1 MSKKILST
9 LAVAAFAMTAFHVQA
24 ASHAGA
30 APMAASGAS
39 APKPMMDKKDAKPP
53 VKKEEAKK

>member
-24 ASHAGA
+24 ASHA
-30 APMAASGAS
+30 S

>member
-1 MSKKILST
+1 MSTKLFST
-9 LAVAAFAMTAFHVQA
+9 LAVAAFALTSFQVQA
-24 ASHAGA
+24 GAHAAA